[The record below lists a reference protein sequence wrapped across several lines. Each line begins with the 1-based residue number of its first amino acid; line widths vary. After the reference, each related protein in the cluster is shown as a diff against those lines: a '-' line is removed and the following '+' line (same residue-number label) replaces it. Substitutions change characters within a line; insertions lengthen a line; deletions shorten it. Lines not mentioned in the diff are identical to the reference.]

1 MIAMIAFPYVL
12 CLLTAFYEKARQFAS
27 IVSWAAVD
35 PQRSRSSQS
44 KGVKVATKL
53 LSLCAVLHI
62 V

>member
-12 CLLTAFYEKARQFAS
+12 CLLTAFHDEARQFAS

-53 LSLCAVLHI
+53 LSL
-62 V
+62 